1 MVCALLSRCQTALHE
16 DWKLP
21 DAEPADAEPADAQA
35 RFREEYVPAIVAGA
49 EPTNRF
55 ARVQHQK
62 GSPDISVR
70 GLFQAYVDHLKKAR
84 KVAGYQAERILL
96 KREDNTATAL
106 GADRAAKS
114 IEPETIVSYLANIHV
129 RRGVEMAHNIRAYI
143 SSAYSFGIMS
153 AHNYTRREVI
163 GKWDIK
169 VNPVAGI
176 PTDPAALKAGERFLT
191 IVEFRL
197 CWERLSDNYERS
209 SMAPA
214 LHLMMATGQRV
225 QEILCLTSRH
235 YDAKERLVF
244 GTKQRTACRTL
255 SLYRGWPRVFSTSC
269 RSMSSACS
277 HTGPVRNGTCCTPD
291 QTNYALSMRAKLPRC
306 PSLREKSP
314 AMGLSS
320 ALQRALG
327 DLSGCLRLHGGQ
339 LEARPAPRPGR
350 GSRVA

>member
-1 MVCALLSRCQTALHE
+1 MSITSRRHA
-16 DWKLP
+16 K
-21 DAEPADAEPADAQA
+21 
-35 RFREEYVPAIVAGA
+35 
-49 EPTNRF
+49 
-55 ARVQHQK
+55 
-62 GSPDISVR
+62 SPGTKPSES
-70 GLFQAYVDHLKKAR
+70 FSK
-84 KVAGYQAERILL
+84 ERTI
-96 KREDNTATAL
+96 RATAL
-106 GADRAAKS
+106 GADRAATS
-114 IEPETIVSYLANIHV
+114 IEPETIVSCLANIHV

-143 SSAYSFGIMS
+143 SSAYSFGIKS
-153 AHNYTRREVI
+153 AHYYTRREVI

-191 IVEFRL
+191 IVEFPL
-197 CWERLSDNYERS
+197 CWEWLSDNYERS

-235 YDAKERLVF
+235 YDARERLVF

-277 HTGPVRNGTCCTPD
+277 FHTGPVRSGTCCTPD
-291 QTNYALSMRAKLPRC
+291 QTNYALSVRAKLPRC

-327 DLSGCLRLHGGQ
+327 DLSGAYACMVVSLKLGRLRD
-339 LEARPAPRPGR
+339 
-350 GSRVA
+350 RVAVRELHKECRQLL